1 MVKPLHSVI
10 DKVYRMSNL
19 AKASA
24 RVMANKGAPGVDK
37 VTVDAWKANE
47 GANLRQL
54 HGALYSG
61 TYRCKP
67 VRRVYIPKPGT
78 KKQRPLGIPVLADR
92 VCQQAVLQVLQPV
105 FEEIL
110 FEGSHGFRPGRS
122 THTARQ
128 AILDYHKAG
137 YRYVVD
143 LDIANFFN
151 EVDHEILMKL
161 VRQVVKDR
169 RVLGLIRGWLTA
181 GVMEEGKVRYATSG
195 TPQGGVISP
204 LLSNIF
210 LTPFDRGLHEA
221 GYMHVRYADDVLI
234 LCRTRDEAQAA
245 LEVARDLL
253 ERLKLRLSPEK
264 TVISSFQEGFDF
276 LGFHFG
282 KRYIGVGKKSL
293 KAIYAKVREAT
304 RRVQGDTPIEQI
316 IRNVNPIILGW
327 ANYHRHG
334 NNAGL
339 FRALDKWVR
348 NRVRAYVRRRW
359 RDRGRWKVFS
369 AEELDRK
376 GLVRM
381 EHVIPRV
388 HQLRLF

>member
-1 MVKPLHSVI
+1 MKFP
-10 DKVYRMSNL
+10 R
-19 AKASA
+19 A
-24 RVMANKGAPGVDK
+24 
-37 VTVDAWKANE
+37 
-47 GANLRQL
+47 
-54 HGALYSG
+54 
-61 TYRCKP
+61 
-67 VRRVYIPKPGT
+67 
-78 KKQRPLGIPVLADR
+78 
-92 VCQQAVLQVLQPV
+92 
-105 FEEIL
+105 
-110 FEGSHGFRPGRS
+110 
-122 THTARQ
+122 TH
-128 AILDYHKAG
+128 L
-137 YRYVVD
+137 
-143 LDIANFFN
+143 
-151 EVDHEILMKL
+151 
-161 VRQVVKDR
+161 
-169 RVLGLIRGWLTA
+169 
-181 GVMEEGKVRYATSG
+181 
-195 TPQGGVISP
+195 
-204 LLSNIF
+204 
-210 LTPFDRGLHEA
+210 
-221 GYMHVRYADDVLI
+221 LI